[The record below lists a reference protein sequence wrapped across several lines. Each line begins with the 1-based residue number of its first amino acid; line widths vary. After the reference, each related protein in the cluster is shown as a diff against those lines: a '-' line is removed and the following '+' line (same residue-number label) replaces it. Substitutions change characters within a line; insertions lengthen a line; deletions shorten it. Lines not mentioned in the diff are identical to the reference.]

1 MKIMDNLTT
10 ETLLD
15 YCDSDDCGLQTQ
27 ALIQLVDAEVYE
39 AVPKILRLLKSADEL
54 IRADAAAALGYL
66 GSEEVETVGPALM
79 PLLNDPEKLVRS
91 ETVEALGELD
101 YTPAVVPIEYILRND
116 PSALVRASAAETLG
130 YLGEASA
137 IETLEL
143 SLLDT
148 NEDEAVRCY
157 AANSIGLLGTPQLL
171 PQLEKYLNSAL
182 PLPVKAELLG
192 AGYWLGAKE
201 YIEKLVSLLDNAD
214 EDFAQHILTILT
226 DLAERDDPPALAKD
240 APDLE
245 RVLKSIALRFPFTG
259 NQPEKILALAQ

>member
-15 YCDSDDCGLQTQ
+15 YCDSDDYALQTQ

-79 PLLNDPEKLVRS
+79 PLLKDPEKLVRS

-137 IETLEL
+137 IETLEI

-171 PQLEKYLNSAL
+171 PQLEQYLNSDI

-192 AGYWLGAKE
+192 ARYWLSAKE
-201 YIEKLVSLLDNAD
+201 DIAKLVDLLDKAD

-226 DLAERDDPPALAKD
+226 DLTEREPMPNIAKD
-240 APDLE
+240 VPDLDKI
-245 RVLKSIALRFPFTG
+245 LSAIALRFPLMRH
-259 NQPEKILALAQ
+259 QAKEILAH

>member
-1 MKIMDNLTT
+1 MMNNIITK
-10 ETLLD
+10 TLLD
-15 YCDSDDCGLQTQ
+15 DCDSDNYSLQTK
-27 ALIQLVDAEVYE
+27 ALLKLVDAEAYE
-39 AVPKILRLLKSADEL
+39 AVPKIVQLIKSPNSSV
-54 IRADAAAALGYL
+54 RADAAAALGYL
-66 GSEEVETVGPALM
+66 GSEEVETVGPALIT
-79 PLLNDPEKLVRS
+79 LLDDEEELVRS
-91 ETVEALGELD
+91 EAVEALGELD

-171 PQLEKYLNSAL
+171 PKLENYLNSEL
-182 PLPVKAELLG
+182 PLSVKAELLG
-192 AGYWLGAKE
+192 ARYWLGAKE
-201 YIEKLVSLLDNAD
+201 DIAKLVDLLDKAD

-226 DLAERDDPPALAKD
+226 DLTEREPTPNIAKD
-240 APDLE
+240 VPDLD
-245 RVLKSIALRFPFTG
+245 
-259 NQPEKILALAQ
+259 KILSALAQRFPLMRHQAKEILAH

>member
-1 MKIMDNLTT
+1 MDKLTT

-15 YCDSDDCGLQTQ
+15 YCDSDDYTLQTE

-54 IRADAAAALGYL
+54 IRAHAAEALGYL
-66 GSEEVETVGPALM
+66 GSEEVETVGLALM
-79 PLLNDPEKLVRS
+79 PLLNDPEELVRS
-91 ETVEALGELD
+91 EAVEALGELG
-101 YTPAVVPIEYILRND
+101 YSPAVVPIEYILRYD

-130 YLGEASA
+130 YLEEASA

-171 PQLEKYLNSAL
+171 PKLENYLNSEL
-182 PLPVKAELLG
+182 PLSVKAELLG
-192 AGYWLGAKE
+192 ARYWLGAKE
-201 YIEKLVSLLDNAD
+201 DIAKLVDLLDKAD

-226 DLAERDDPPALAKD
+226 DLTEREPTPNIAKD
-240 APDLE
+240 VPDLDKI
-245 RVLKSIALRFPFTG
+245 LSAIAQRFPLMRH
-259 NQPEKILALAQ
+259 QAKEILAH